1 MRIEHAAMYVADLE
15 TMRDFFC
22 TYFGAVSGDLYYN
35 EKKGFRSYFLI
46 FEGGARLELMHQ
58 EGCGSA
64 RREENVEEIS
74 FGFGLHHLAF
84 GVGSKEAVDQ
94 LTRRL
99 EEDGY
104 RVVGQPRIT
113 GDGYYESVVLDP
125 EHNRIEITV

>member
-15 TMRDFFC
+15 TMRNFFC
-22 TYFGAVSGDLYYN
+22 RYFGAVSGELYYN
-35 EKKGFRSYFLI
+35 EKKGFRSYFLT
-46 FEGGARLELMHQ
+46 FDGGARLELMHR
-58 EGCGSA
+58 EGCGSL
-64 RREENVEEIS
+64 RRKEDAEGAS
-74 FGFGLHHLAF
+74 CGLGLQHLAM
-84 GVGSKEAVDQ
+84 GVGSREAVDE

-104 RVVGQPRIT
+104 RVVGQPRTT

>member
-15 TMRDFFC
+15 TMRNFFC
-22 TYFGAVSGDLYYN
+22 RYFGAVSGELYYN
-35 EKKGFRSYFLI
+35 EKKGFRSYFLT
-46 FEGGARLELMHQ
+46 FDGEARLELMHR
-58 EGCGSA
+58 EGCGSPQKKDDCEGA
-64 RREENVEEIS
+64 S
-74 FGFGLHHLAF
+74 CGLGLHHLAL
-84 GVGSKEAVDQ
+84 GVGSKAAVDE

-104 RVVGQPRIT
+104 RVVGQPRTT